1 MTSMQEMEAAVLEL
15 MTEMEGDLGDAHE
28 FYMRLRQTIDGMK
41 AMGMPIPDDLARLEK
56 ELSAEF
62 AADAKDSGTS
72 GNTD

>member
-1 MTSMQEMEAAVLEL
+1 MRSLQEMEAAVLEL

-41 AMGMPIPDDLARLEK
+41 AMGMPIPDDLARMEE

-62 AADAKDSGTS
+62 AADAKAGEPPGDA
-72 GNTD
+72 D